1 VERFARSCAEM
12 APCVARD
19 CCAFALGT
27 TAEKRIRS
35 REEMRRLDLGETFL
49 AAFITLASKK
59 SASFVLW
66 LGAGSHS
73 PS

>member
-1 VERFARSCAEM
+1 
-12 APCVARD
+12 
-19 CCAFALGT
+19 
-27 TAEKRIRS
+27 
-35 REEMRRLDLGETFL
+35 LDLGETFL